1 MFIYNIKIN
10 KKTILFFVVLLA
22 IIIGLFFEISTI
34 SNKGVPDITKENVD
48 IVMDTENFIKE
59 TKIIHENLPK
69 YINKKVKISGF
80 VFRMPDFNSNIFVC
94 GRNVL
99 VKGEDKIAGILC
111 YLENNLQYLDDE
123 WVEIYG
129 EITRGEYNDN
139 EMPIIKI
146 EKINKIAAPQD
157 TYVELLN

>member
-1 MFIYNIKIN
+1 MFIYNLKIN

-22 IIIGLFFEISTI
+22 IIIGLFFEIS
-34 SNKGVPDITKENVD
+34 SLSSKGVPNLTTEDVD

-59 TKIIHENLPK
+59 TKHIHENLDECVD
-69 YINKKVKISGF
+69 KKIKISGF
-80 VFRMPDFNSNIFVC
+80 IFRMPDFNSNIFVC

-99 VKGEDKIAGILC
+99 VKGEDKIAGVLC
-111 YLENNLQYLDDE
+111 FLENNSSYLEDE

-129 EITRGEYNDN
+129 KITKGEYNN
-139 EMPIIKI
+139 KEMPILKI
-146 EKINKIAAPQD
+146 EKINKIAAPQN

>member
-1 MFIYNIKIN
+1 MFVYNLKVN

-22 IIIGLFFEISTI
+22 IVIGLFFEISTL
-34 SNKGVPDITKENVD
+34 SSKGVPDITKENVD
-48 IVMDTENFIKE
+48 LVIDTKNFING
-59 TKIIHENLPK
+59 TKILHENLPN
-69 YINKKVKISGF
+69 YIDKKVKISGF

-99 VKGEDKIAGILC
+99 VKGEDKIAGVLC
-111 YLENNLQYLDDE
+111 CLENNSSYLDDE

-129 EITRGEYNDN
+129 KITKGEYNDN